1 MIASTVD
8 DGASLP
14 EGRRLSVALAGFDPA
29 VLGFTKALLQDASLD
44 NIDQVLSR
52 GSAAHRRLQRR

>member
-1 MIASTVD
+1 MGVIASTVD
-8 DGASLP
+8 DGASL
-14 EGRRLSVALAGFDPA
+14 SVALAGFGPA

-52 GSAAHRRLQRR
+52 ESAAHRRLQRR